1 MPLPQS
7 KNKVGLGRAIQN
19 RRAKDALQ
27 RNQTE
32 FHTTDINNYGSVSNL
47 RSVTH
52 EGDLE
57 EFLNTASLADA
68 DFTAER
74 RNHGV
79 TVITAPNRERTR
91 HNLTC

>member
-1 MPLPQS
+1 MLRLRRQDAARS
-7 KNKVGLGRAIQN
+7 IKNTVGLGRAILN
-19 RRAKDALQ
+19 RRAKEAKQ

-57 EFLNTASLADA
+57 EFLTLP
-68 DFTAER
+68 R
-74 RNHGV
+74 
-79 TVITAPNRERTR
+79 
-91 HNLTC
+91 